1 MSSRNSKVGL
11 TFTLKLS
18 VLYALFFVVS
28 SSGLFVVAY
37 YLIDNLIEQREREIV
52 RDRIQEYRA
61 WYGEGGLRALKARF
75 DQQSGTAKDIFFV
88 RIVGPLNQ
96 VLFVSFPKGFKG
108 VDEGRLRAMPRTEEA
123 LWLTIKDQAEKEAW
137 TIGVAA
143 LPGGL
148 KLQVG
153 KSSTQAQELL
163 SFFRTVFLM
172 FSVPILLLGII
183 GGGLL
188 TFRAIRPIR
197 HLIQT
202 VSDILKTGKMSLR
215 VPAKGERGEMG
226 ELVSL
231 FNQMLDK
238 NDSLIQAMH
247 QSLDNVA
254 HDLRTP
260 MTRLRGVAELAL
272 QDAQDPNACREA
284 LADCMEESERVLTM
298 LNALMDVAEADTGA
312 MRLEITEVSVPEVI
326 DSIIDLYEMVAEDK
340 GITITRN
347 LPRELLIRADR
358 TRFQQVMAN
367 LLDNAIKY
375 SGEGRE
381 IEISAQT
388 GDACAIISI
397 SDQGIGIPPSDINK
411 IWDRLYRG
419 DHSRSQR
426 GLGLGLSFVR
436 AIVHAHGGTVS
447 VESELDKGSSFTI
460 RMPVGIDDG

>member
-1 MSSRNSKVGL
+1 MSSKNSKAGL
-11 TFTLKLS
+11 TFSLKLS
-18 VLYALFFVVS
+18 VLYALFFVIS

-52 RDRIQEYRA
+52 RDRIREYRA
-61 WYGEGGLRALKARF
+61 WYEEGGLRALKARF
-75 DQQSGTAKDIFFV
+75 DEQSGTARDIFFV
-88 RIVGPLNQ
+88 RIMGPLNQ
-96 VLFVSFPKGFKG
+96 VLFVSFPKEFKG
-108 VDEGRLRAMPRTEEA
+108 VDDGQLRSMPRTEEE
-123 LWLTIKDQAEKEAW
+123 LWLSIKGRAEKDAW
-137 TIGVAA
+137 TVGVAT

-148 KLQVG
+148 KIQVG

-183 GGGLL
+183 GGGFL

-202 VSDILKTGKMSLR
+202 VRDILKTGKMSLR
-215 VPAKGERGEMG
+215 VPVRGERGEMY

-231 FNQMLDK
+231 FNQMLDR
-238 NDSLIQAMH
+238 NDALIRAMH
-247 QSLDNVA
+247 NSLDNVA

-260 MTRLRGVAELAL
+260 MTRLRGVAEFAL
-272 QDAQDPNACREA
+272 QDARDQNACREA

-298 LNALMDVAEADTGA
+298 LNALMDIAEAETGV
-312 MRLEITEVSVPEVI
+312 MRLEMGEVSVPEVI
-326 DSIIDLYEMVAEDK
+326 DSIIDLYEVVAEDK
-340 GITITRN
+340 GITITKH
-347 LPRELLIRADR
+347 LPQELVISADR
-358 TRFQQVMAN
+358 TRFQQVIAN

-375 SGEGRE
+375 SGEGRGV
-381 IEISAQT
+381 EISAREE
-388 GDACAIISI
+388 DAHAVISI
-397 SDQGIGIPPSDINK
+397 SDQGVGIPASDIDK

-436 AIVHAHGGTVS
+436 AIVYAHGGTVS
-447 VESELDKGSSFTI
+447 VESEVNKGSTFSA
-460 RMPVGIDDG
+460 RLPKAL

>member
-11 TFTLKLS
+11 TFSLKLS

-75 DQQSGTAKDIFFV
+75 DQQSDTAKDIFFA

-108 VDEGRLRAMPRTEEA
+108 VDIGQLRAMPRTEED

-202 VSDILKTGKMSLR
+202 VRDILKTGKMSLR
-215 VPAKGERGEMG
+215 VPVRGERGEMV

-231 FNQMLDK
+231 FNQMLDR
-238 NDSLIQAMH
+238 NDSLIEAMH

-272 QDAQDPNACREA
+272 QDARDQNACREA

-298 LNALMDVAEADTGA
+298 LNTLMDVAEAEIGV
-312 MRLEITEVSVPEVI
+312 MRLEMTEVSVPELI
-326 DSIIDLYEMVAEDK
+326 DSIIDLYEVVAEDK
-340 GITITRN
+340 GISITRH
-347 LPRELLIRADR
+347 LPQELPIRADR
-358 TRFQQVMAN
+358 TRFQQVIAN

-375 SGEGRE
+375 SGEGRD
-381 IEISAQT
+381 IELSAREE
-388 GDACAIISI
+388 GDWAVITV
-397 SDQGIGIPPSDINK
+397 SDQGIGIPPSDINR

-426 GLGLGLSFVR
+426 GLGLGLSFVQ

-447 VESELDKGSSFTI
+447 VLSELNKGSTFAI
-460 RMPVGIDDG
+460 RLPRTS

>member
-1 MSSRNSKVGL
+1 MSSGNSKVGL
-11 TFTLKLS
+11 TFSLKLS

-28 SSGLFVVAY
+28 SGGLFVVAY
-37 YLIDNLIEQREREIV
+37 YLIDNLIERQEREIV

-96 VLFVSFPKGFKG
+96 VLFVSFPQGFKG
-108 VDEGRLRAMPRTEEA
+108 VDDGQLGSVPRTEEE
-123 LWLTIKDQAEKEAW
+123 LWLTIRDQAEKEAW

-153 KSSTQAQELL
+153 KSSTQAQGLL

-183 GGGLL
+183 GGGLV

-202 VSDILKTGKMSLR
+202 VRDILKTGKMSLR
-215 VPAKGERGEMG
+215 VPAKGERGEMV

-298 LNALMDVAEADTGA
+298 LNALMDVAEAETGA
-312 MRLEITEVSVPEVI
+312 MRLEITEVSVPEVM

-340 GITITRN
+340 SITLTRN
-347 LPRELLIRADR
+347 LPQELFIRADR

-397 SDQGIGIPPSDINK
+397 SDQGMGIPPSDINK

-447 VESELDKGSSFTI
+447 VESELNKGSRFTI
-460 RMPVGIDDG
+460 RMPVGN

>member
-28 SSGLFVVAY
+28 SGGLFVVAY
-37 YLIDNLIEQREREIV
+37 YLIDNLIERQEREIV

-96 VLFVSFPKGFKG
+96 VLFVSFPQGFKG
-108 VDEGRLRAMPRTEEA
+108 VDDGQLGSVPRTEEE
-123 LWLTIKDQAEKEAW
+123 LWLTIRDQAEKEAW

-153 KSSTQAQELL
+153 KSSTQAQGLL

-183 GGGLL
+183 GGGLV

-202 VSDILKTGKMSLR
+202 VRDILKTGKMSLR
-215 VPAKGERGEMG
+215 VPAKGERGEMV

-298 LNALMDVAEADTGA
+298 LNALMDVAEAETGA
-312 MRLEITEVSVPEVI
+312 MRLEITEVSVPEVM

-340 GITITRN
+340 SITLTRN
-347 LPRELLIRADR
+347 LPQELFIRADR

-397 SDQGIGIPPSDINK
+397 SDQGMGIPPSDINK

-447 VESELDKGSSFTI
+447 VESELNKGSRFTI
-460 RMPVGIDDG
+460 RMPVGN